1 VPLNFTLLKQQ
12 LVKNLP
18 NIQDPVLRSNSRATT
33 QHQKS
38 RQGFEAESQ
47 YAKASLLKSS
57 WYNCLPRITQDS
69 TRTSNWSRDSKD
81 LTVFKGEFQHHESQG
96 LG

>member
-1 VPLNFTLLKQQ
+1 
-12 LVKNLP
+12 
-18 NIQDPVLRSNSRATT
+18 VLRSNSRATT

-38 RQGFEAESQ
+38 PLGFEAESQ
-47 YAKASLLKSS
+47 YTKTSLLKSS

-81 LTVFKGEFQHHESQG
+81 LTVFKAEFLLHESQSLLSVTQYLKLKYLILKCHSG
-96 LG
+96 VR